1 MKFSSAYSTVRF
13 HTNFTA
19 TSHRLQRIFVP
30 LSHKEGMTLQIK
42 EVAIMFLG
50 MEWYWWLLIV
60 VALVICIPFK
70 VKFMKW
76 WSKREQEKKKNQIGK
91 WGDEDD
97 RG

>member
-1 MKFSSAYSTVRF
+1 
-13 HTNFTA
+13 
-19 TSHRLQRIFVP
+19 
-30 LSHKEGMTLQIK
+30 MTLQTK

-76 WSKREQEKKKNQIGK
+76 WSKQGTGEEK
-91 WGDEDD
+91 EPD
-97 RG
+97 RKMG

>member
-1 MKFSSAYSTVRF
+1 MEIRAFSSAGKISHQLHSDLTPTSTHFRTFIPQGGTDPPDKGGSEYVFRY
-13 HTNFTA
+13 
-19 TSHRLQRIFVP
+19 
-30 LSHKEGMTLQIK
+30 GM
-42 EVAIMFLG
+42 
-50 MEWYWWLLIV
+50 
-60 VALVICIPFK
+60 ALVICIPFK

>member
-1 MKFSSAYSTVRF
+1 
-13 HTNFTA
+13 
-19 TSHRLQRIFVP
+19 
-30 LSHKEGMTLQIK
+30 MTLQIK

-76 WSKREQEKKKNQIGK
+76 WSKREKEKKKNQIGK

>member
-1 MKFSSAYSTVRF
+1 
-13 HTNFTA
+13 
-19 TSHRLQRIFVP
+19 
-30 LSHKEGMTLQIK
+30 MTLQTK

-76 WSKREQEKKKNQIGK
+76 WSKREQ
-91 WGDEDD
+91 
-97 RG
+97 